1 MLVTYSD
8 ILLYYIQCISCHWP
22 SY

>member
-8 ILLYYIQCISCHWP
+8 ILLYYIQCISCHWL